1 MTFRCAVLAGAFAAL
16 AVGGS
21 ALADEISNGVGTLP
35 GAVEDVRIGGT
46 WEEEGRSGAYR
57 IIIARSGSDTIT
69 ARLFVQWVT
78 YDDAGGASLQ
88 QTIEIQE
95 LADLKVDIVD
105 YTSDS
110 DADGLSV
117 FIEVLDPESDA
128 DKNYEL
134 FVFSPTEYRFSP
146 ATN

>member
-1 MTFRCAVLAGAFAAL
+1 MTFRCAVLAGAFATL
-16 AVGGS
+16 AVGGP
-21 ALADEISNGVGTLP
+21 AFADDVSDGIATLP

-78 YDDAGGASLQ
+78 YDDAGGAALQ
-88 QTIEIQE
+88 QTIEIKE
-95 LADLKVDIVD
+95 MADLKVDIVD

-117 FIEVLDPESDA
+117 FLETLDPAGDA

-134 FVFSPTEYRFSP
+134 FVFSPIEYRFSP